1 MMNFFSLRKNYS
13 TFPPICHEPK
23 LTAVHCLLRDRR
35 LRIDVSADAL
45 VGLSDADWSAAAA
58 AAAVCDVLAVLSSS
72 SSAEGTSDDAVAAAS
87 VTCSS

>member
-1 MMNFFSLRKNYS
+1 MNFFSLRKNYS

-45 VGLSDADWSAAAA
+45 VGLSEADWSAAAA
-58 AAAVCDVLAVLSSS
+58 AVVCDVLAVLSSS
-72 SSAEGTSDDAVAAAS
+72 SSAERTSADDALQNTVRKH
-87 VTCSS
+87 